1 MTSPSNRCFAES
13 RWTAASP
20 QSPVS
25 LTAAARRR
33 IDTSRNRAELATLR
47 RGSCQ
52 HDSVNDNEAAAA
64 LADPHTLVLLGAG
77 ASVDAGFPTSTR
89 LHELLLERLDS
100 IYANLARLV
109 FKDDEVVD
117 PERLFRVMEF
127 LSALEAPN
135 ERFDTAL
142 GNESRD
148 IAAIV
153 QAWCPEVAEYL
164 YSGQRRVQGSPLR
177 RTIDQLWRA
186 LVDIFSLNAA
196 PTHPKFKYLADLAS
210 DLRGQT
216 VVTLNYD
223 DALEHMQGWAMTFR
237 IISAPYPEAVV
248 AGDPLTRPLRL
259 IKLHGSLDWSRDN
272 ATGDVCPLSPT
283 VSFRNTSE
291 VWDDHTPGVIFG
303 AGNKLR
309 PDGPYLALYQ
319 EFLGALAMAHQVI
332 IIGYSFRDAHVNE
345 ALRKWFLYKANDG
358 DLLRVG
364 DVCSK
369 LPPPVEAW
377 RHQRGLD
384 VEFIQGSA
392 EERMPDLLA
401 RRPRLMRP

>member
-1 MTSPSNRCFAES
+1 
-13 RWTAASP
+13 
-20 QSPVS
+20 V
-25 LTAAARRR
+25 
-33 IDTSRNRAELATLR
+33 
-47 RGSCQ
+47 G
-52 HDSVNDNEAAAA
+52 DNEAAGV
-64 LADPHTLVLLGAG
+64 LVDPDTLVLLGAG
-77 ASVDAGFPTSTR
+77 ASVGAGFPTSTR
-89 LHELLLERLDS
+89 LHELLLERLDP

-109 FKDDEVVD
+109 FRDDEVVD

-127 LSALEAPN
+127 LSALETPN

-148 IAAIV
+148 LAAIV

-164 YSGQRRVQGSPLR
+164 DSGQHRVQGSPLQ

-186 LVDIFSLNAA
+186 LVNIFSLNEA
-196 PTHPKFKYLADLAS
+196 PTQPKFKYLADLTS

-237 IISAPYPEAVV
+237 IISTPYPEAAV
-248 AGDPLTRPLRL
+248 AGDLLTTPLRL

-272 ATGDVCPLSPT
+272 ASGDVWPLSPA
-283 VSFRNTSE
+283 VSFRHTPE
-291 VWDDHTPGVIFG
+291 AWDGHTPGIIFG

-319 EFLGALAMAHQVI
+319 EFLESLARAHQVV

-345 ALRKWFLYKANDG
+345 ALRKWFLYQADDG

-364 DVCSK
+364 DVRSE
-369 LPPPVEAW
+369 LPAQVEAW
-377 RHQRGLD
+377 RQQRGLD

-401 RRPRLMRP
+401 RRPRLMRR

>member
-1 MTSPSNRCFAES
+1 MS
-13 RWTAASP
+13 
-20 QSPVS
+20 
-25 LTAAARRR
+25 
-33 IDTSRNRAELATLR
+33 
-47 RGSCQ
+47 
-52 HDSVNDNEAAAA
+52 DNEAAA
-64 LADPHTLVLLGAG
+64 LADPDTLVLLGAG
-77 ASVDAGFPTSTR
+77 ASVGAGFPTSAR
-89 LHELLLERLDS
+89 LHDLLLERLDP

-127 LSALEAPN
+127 LSALEAPS

-153 QAWCPEVAEYL
+153 QAWCPDVAEYL
-164 YSGQRRVQGSPLR
+164 DSGQRRVQGSPLR

-186 LVDIFSLNAA
+186 LVDIFSLNEA
-196 PTHPKFKYLADLAS
+196 PTQPKFKYLADLAS

-216 VVTLNYD
+216 IVTLNYD

-237 IISAPYPEAVV
+237 IISGPYPEAVV
-248 AGDPLTRPLRL
+248 DGDRLTRPLRL
-259 IKLHGSLDWSRDN
+259 IKLHGSLDWSRDDD
-272 ATGDVCPLSPT
+272 TGDVWPLSPT
-283 VSFRNTSE
+283 VSFRHTPE
-291 VWDDHTPGVIFG
+291 AWDAHTPGIIFG

-319 EFLGALAMAHQVI
+319 EFLESLAMAHQVI

-345 ALRKWFLYKANDG
+345 ALRRWFLYQANNG

-364 DVCSK
+364 DVGDG
-369 LPPPVEAW
+369 LPARVEAW
-377 RHQRGLD
+377 RQLRGLD
-384 VEFIQGSA
+384 VEFIQGPA

-401 RRPRLMRP
+401 RRPRLMRT